1 MHSSGINKKI
11 MKPKL
16 LIISPFLPWPLR
28 SGGNVGVFYML
39 SCVTKYMDVTLITT
53 LNKVNT
59 RENCKKLEQ
68 QLPELTIKMYDYK
81 MSEFKKYEYARKL
94 TKRIDERLPFG
105 DSKANRLTLNRT
117 DQLTPG
123 FIKYI
128 NDYINQNK
136 IGIVQVEFVEMLSI
150 VYALPKTVKKIFIH
164 HELGWVRDELTYGTS
179 IYDESVK
186 AYLKDNE
193 IAMCN
198 RYDTVAALTDVDKQ
212 KLAEAGVKT
221 NLTVSTLAIS
231 KETQPYVEQ
240 IFNGH
245 LSFVGGSGHNP
256 NYVGITW
263 FVKNVLPLVRKQ
275 LPKVQ
280 LDVVGNW
287 PEQARKDIHAIDPS
301 VNFLGFVDKL
311 EDGIRNTLMVVPIT
325 IGSGMRMKILEAAN
339 HSVPFVATVVGA
351 EGLDFHS
358 GKDCFIEDD
367 PLKQAEL
374 IVKLCKDPELFN
386 SMSKAIHQN
395 FVDNYSYET
404 LGARRLELYK

>member
-1 MHSSGINKKI
+1 MSIDYSFP
-11 MKPKL
+11 MKQKL
-16 LIISPFLPWPLR
+16 LIISPYLPWPLR

-39 SCVTKYMDVTLITT
+39 SYVTKFMDVTLMTT
-53 LNKVNT
+53 LNKINT
-59 RENCKKLEQ
+59 REYCSELQQ

-81 MSEFKKYEYARKL
+81 ESDFKKYDYARKL

-105 DSKANRLTLNRT
+105 VSKANRLTLNRT

-128 NDYINQNK
+128 NDYIEQNK
-136 IGIVQVEFVEMLSI
+136 IDIVQVEFVAMLPI
-150 VYALPKTVKKIFIH
+150 VYALPKSVKKIFIH
-164 HELGWVRDELTYGTS
+164 HELGWVRDELTYGNN
-179 IYDESVK
+179 IYDEAVK
-186 AYLKDNE
+186 AILKDNE

-221 NLTVSTLAIS
+221 NLAVSTLAIS

-240 IFNGH
+240 KFNGH

-256 NYVGITW
+256 NYVGVIW
-263 FVKNVLPLVRKQ
+263 FVKNVLPLIRKQ
-275 LPKVQ
+275 LPEIQ
-280 LDVVGNW
+280 IDIVGNW
-287 PEQARKDIHAIDPS
+287 PEQARKDIHAIDSS

-358 GKDCFIEDD
+358 GKDCYIEDD
-367 PLKQAEL
+367 PQKQAEF
-374 IVKLCKDPELFN
+374 IVKLCRDAELFS
-386 SMSKAIHQN
+386 SMSKAIHKN
-395 FVDNYSYET
+395 FVDNYSFVA
-404 LGARRLELYK
+404 LGSKRMELYK